1 MCMAT
6 EERSLICTVG
16 RDSAL
21 YAIQL
26 SIAKEM
32 HHQEMVV

>member
-1 MCMAT
+1 MAT

-26 SIAKEM
+26 SIAKGIHYKEM
-32 HHQEMVV
+32 EV